1 LIDLIQLSVIA
12 LIFALV
18 IALGRLLA
26 PYVTRVFACAPSR
39 LDTALLPIE
48 NVIYRLGG
56 VNKNHRMDWKQ
67 YFLSLMMLNVFQM
80 ALAFLVFVFQDR
92 LPLNPQ
98 GFPGLTL
105 DLAFMQVISF
115 ATNTN
120 LQHYNGEST
129 LSYLSQMSA
138 VQFLQFTSAAS
149 GLCAAVAMV
158 RGFKTGSKD
167 LGNFYVDFVRTLTRI
182 LFPLCFVAAMMFVWL
197 GVPQTLNGYTVVK
210 TVEGTTQF
218 ILVVPVASLVSIMQI
233 GTNGGGYYGANSAY
247 PLENPNPASD
257 VLQIILM
264 LLLPTVLCFVYGE
277 VLGKRK
283 ESRPIL
289 WASYGLFIID
299 LMIAFVPTPQ
309 LGPGMEVRFGGFFSA
324 FWTVVT
330 TAVTTGSINASLFGM
345 HPLVILAAF
354 MGMLIQATPGGKG
367 VGMMYMV
374 MYTVITVFIVGLMS
388 GRTPEYLGMKIN
400 GRDVLLV
407 MAAFLV
413 HPIIILLPTVLA
425 YATGAANAIGVS
437 GNATGFIQIL
447 YEYTSAAANNG
458 SDFLG
463 ASANTPFFN
472 ISTGLVMF
480 AGRFAPML
488 LLLALAG
495 SMLNRKRHAEIGLRT
510 DSIMFSIVLIGATL
524 ILVVLTF
531 FPFLAMGPI
540 LSFLHGNVNG
550 FSQ

>member
-1 LIDLIQLSVIA
+1 MIDLIQLSVIA

-218 ILVVPVASLVSIMQI
+218 ILVGPVASLVSIMQI

-510 DSIMFSIVLIGATL
+510 DSITFSIVLIGATL